1 MSLNS
6 LTALLWRERELL
18 DLLEFK
24 MEEQQLL
31 LFAGRSQW
39 INHAAREIEAVLDK
53 VRTASLARAV
63 ESAAVATEHR
73 LEDNATLAEIIAAVK
88 EPAWREIMEGHL
100 GALRGS
106 TSRISALRESSTAQ
120 LRSAQRATQ
129 ETLATLDVET
139 YSGAGTTSGDRSTRT
154 AGLLDMEA

>member
-39 INHAAREIEAVLDK
+39 INHAAREIETVLEK
-53 VRTASLARAV
+53 VRTLSLARAV
-63 ESAAVATEHR
+63 ESSAVATAQN
-73 LEDNATLAEIIAAVK
+73 LDANATLAEIIVTVK
-88 EPAWREIMEGHL
+88 DPAWREVMEGHL
-100 GALRGS
+100 TALRGS
-106 TSRISALRESSTAQ
+106 AARLAALRDSSVVA
-120 LRSAQRATQ
+120 LRGAQRATQ
-129 ETLATLDVET
+129 ETLAALDVET
-139 YSGAGTTSGDRSTRT
+139 YVAPGTADRTTRS
-154 AGLLDMEA
+154 AGLLDLEA